1 MCGIAGFYN
10 TDASGRA
17 NGDVLA
23 MLRAQAHRGPDGAGV
38 WAQSSPSFRP
48 EFAASPHLLRP
59 PGPAASRCVLGH
71 NWLAI
76 QDTRQISSQPMRLG
90 PLTIVFNGEIYN
102 FVELREELLA
112 LGYSFST
119 RGDTEVLLV
128 MWTRYGVSCLPKLR
142 GMFAFLLHDDRD
154 GSLWVVRDSLGIKP
168 VYFAT
173 TPHGSYFASE
183 IRAFHAGGIV
193 PRRIREGAALAS
205 MAGAAHRFGEFDTL
219 YADIQE
225 LPGGHWMRLDAQGV
239 RIQRWFS
246 LPELTA
252 DLEQDAD
259 CALLLDAIRQSIG
272 LHVRSSRRIACCLSG
287 GLDSSAIATF
297 LGQQRVDCSAFTI
310 NTATVADSETALA
323 QEVSAAAN
331 MPHRI
336 FNHTGEIA
344 ARDVLEMAVALEVP
358 NHVIGPINQ
367 FLLLR
372 EIAAQGFTVVLDGT
386 GGDELVSGYSWWFP
400 ALLGELRRR
409 GRHGEAEQIA
419 SHRQLAFDPTT
430 TRLLDEIFYDRHAW
444 LRNFGDGIF
453 GVDTGALAE
462 LPEFDYYARHD
473 GTWSGFRRRAY
484 ETDTLHFLLRHT
496 DRLSMWFGLE
506 ARVPLADAQLLS
518 TSARLAPELLLRH
531 GYLKYP
537 IRRMESGLPESVRWC
552 TRKLGFWNT
561 SDDRYPWMRQLGR
574 EVVMESAIA
583 RRLLPRLEQDWD
595 GAPMDRQ
602 WRVLQI
608 AILEHCAEKRDLD
621 AITATVSQT
630 SAN

>member
-1 MCGIAGFYN
+1 
-10 TDASGRA
+10 
-17 NGDVLA
+17 
-23 MLRAQAHRGPDGAGV
+23 
-38 WAQSSPSFRP
+38 
-48 EFAASPHLLRP
+48 
-59 PGPAASRCVLGH
+59 
-71 NWLAI
+71 
-76 QDTRQISSQPMRLG
+76 
-90 PLTIVFNGEIYN
+90 
-102 FVELREELLA
+102 
-112 LGYSFST
+112 
-119 RGDTEVLLV
+119 
-128 MWTRYGVSCLPKLR
+128 
-142 GMFAFLLHDDRD
+142 
-154 GSLWVVRDSLGIKP
+154 
-168 VYFAT
+168 
-173 TPHGSYFASE
+173 
-183 IRAFHAGGIV
+183 
-193 PRRIREGAALAS
+193 
-205 MAGAAHRFGEFDTL
+205 
-219 YADIQE
+219 
-225 LPGGHWMRLDAQGV
+225 
-239 RIQRWFS
+239 
-246 LPELTA
+246 
-252 DLEQDAD
+252 
-259 CALLLDAIRQSIG
+259 
-272 LHVRSSRRIACCLSG
+272 
-287 GLDSSAIATF
+287 
-297 LGQQRVDCSAFTI
+297 
-310 NTATVADSETALA
+310 
-323 QEVSAAAN
+323 
-331 MPHRI
+331 
-336 FNHTGEIA
+336 
-344 ARDVLEMAVALEVP
+344 VP

-518 TSARLAPELLLRH
+518 TSARLAPELLLRD